1 MECDR
6 CQGFMLQDS
15 YLDMEESFEG
25 MWIRAWRCLNC
36 GHAMDAVIL
45 ANRLRQTHVESPGAT
60 QDEAVQEELGS
71 VSAALAA

>member
-15 YLDMEESFEG
+15 FLDMEESFG
-25 MWIRAWRCLNC
+25 SIWVRAWRCLNC

-45 ANRLRQTHVESPGAT
+45 ANRLRQTHVESPGAR
-60 QDEAVQEELGS
+60 QGEVVQGTLGS